1 MSETSKPCAT
11 GVTRSS
17 KFWVRSSENLEL
29 FPVSTIPREV
39 PGNVTL
45 EVWPK
50 GGHLGFV
57 EGPMWRPRY
66 YAERRAV
73 EFLAA
78 HLG

>member
-1 MSETSKPCAT
+1 
-11 GVTRSS
+11 VQR
-17 KFWVRSSENLEL
+17 VRVPLLLLSAEDDP
-29 FPVSTIPREV
+29 FIPASTIPREV

-57 EGPMWRPRY
+57 EGSMWRPRY
-66 YAERRAV
+66 YAERRAA

-78 HLG
+78 HLE